1 MNLWDRLIR
10 GISRT
15 LRQQWRWWKT
25 VWTGR

>member
-1 MNLWDRLIR
+1 MNLFDLLRR
-10 GISRT
+10 GMSRA